1 MDMVSF
7 ENKAEQD
14 FVEGLM
20 KASNVEDVHNAGRL
34 CDKEVEGC
42 DAPRF
47 KPLNINGWFW
57 ASTLRMMPPTNLRS
71 NNVFNNWGPGQPDGT
86 IRADGFGNE
95 ACTALLLK
103 NGRYQWY
110 DEPCNTRRRLICED
124 LPVPNI
130 NFVRNQNPGVN
141 IP

>member
-1 MDMVSF
+1 MIYLYPQSTYFQKVF
-7 ENKAEQD
+7 
-14 FVEGLM
+14 
-20 KASNVEDVHNAGRL
+20 
-34 CDKEVEGC
+34 
-42 DAPRF
+42 
-47 KPLNINGWFW
+47 PLIIN
-57 ASTLRMMPPTNLRS
+57 NLIVFS
-71 NNVFNNWGPGQPDGT
+71 KTHFQFNNWGPGQPDGT

-103 NGRYQWY
+103 NGNYKWY
-110 DEPCNTRRRLICED
+110 DEPCNTRRQLVCED

>member
-1 MDMVSF
+1 MIVSIPDYTVLAIKYLG
-7 ENKAEQD
+7 EPH
-14 FVEGLM
+14 GL
-20 KASNVEDVHNAGRL
+20 
-34 CDKEVEGC
+34 
-42 DAPRF
+42 PRQIIVILF
-47 KPLNINGWFW
+47 YPHISIFI
-57 ASTLRMMPPTNLRS
+57 SFQ
-71 NNVFNNWGPGQPDGT
+71 FNNWGPGQPDGT